1 MARNPHFYK
10 AKSRVGL
17 TNPPIRHSDLNT
29 GVEDAPHQ
37 ILNGFLHNFAAA
49 KVDEYTF
56 SAPEKISDNYWQT
69 VAKELQA
76 LKNLINDNYIYG
88 ETQVVLGG
96 DNTVTLSSLQAVI
109 ERIGEPSKIGYIQ
122 FDSHGE
128 MHQLKTSLSKNFHG
142 MYMRPFFDDFDVSEI
157 DLLVPKKLNPSQA
170 LTIGD
175 IVFDGDN
182 SEEES
187 FYKDNQIRN
196 INKSLFDSNPENSL
210 VEIKT
215 FVQNFKHIHINFD
228 IDVFHRSESEAT
240 GLPEDG
246 KWLKPQIFQILEI
259 LKHSKSFSIDLVEI
273 NPQKPG
279 GQKTVKLA
287 QEILLF
293 LLKD

>member
-1 MARNPHFYK
+1 MAMNPHFYK
-10 AKSRVGL
+10 AKSRIGL
-17 TNPPIRHSDLNT
+17 TNPPIRHSHLNT
-29 GVEDAPHQ
+29 GVEDAPDQ
-37 ILNGFLHNFAAA
+37 ILDGLLQNFAEA
-49 KVDEYTF
+49 KVDEYIF
-56 SAPEKISDNYWQT
+56 SAPEKISDNYWPT

-76 LKNLINDNYIYG
+76 LKNLINDNYTYG

-142 MYMRPFFDDFDVSEI
+142 MYMRPFFDNFDVSEI
-157 DLLVPKKLNPSQA
+157 DLLVPKKLKPSQA

-175 IVFDGDN
+175 IVFDGES

-187 FYKDNQIRN
+187 FYKDKQIRN
-196 INKSLFDSNPENSL
+196 INKSLFDSNPEQSL
-210 VEIKT
+210 QEIKT
-215 FVQNFKHIHINFD
+215 FVQKYEHIHINFD

-246 KWLKPQIFQILEI
+246 KWFKPEIFQILEI

-279 GQKTVKLA
+279 GQKTVELA